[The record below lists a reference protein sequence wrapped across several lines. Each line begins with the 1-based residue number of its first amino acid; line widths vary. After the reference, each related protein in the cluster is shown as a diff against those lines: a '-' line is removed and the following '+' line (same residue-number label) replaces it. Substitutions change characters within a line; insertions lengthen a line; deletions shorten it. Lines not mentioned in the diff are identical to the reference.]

1 MQTGIFLVRP
11 LDERMRRALIVAL
24 RIYVA
29 MFAVGLLVSVAILL
43 IGAPRIVACSDGPC
57 RGTAE
62 MLASA
67 VLVLLVAASALV
79 AAIGVQG
86 RGARWLAAGVLS
98 IGVLRYGYFMLPLAR
113 APMADVLLMIGTTV
127 PFMLGPLCVALWL
140 CRRESNSS
148 IPRGQTEARS

>member
-1 MQTGIFLVRP
+1 M
-11 LDERMRRALIVAL
+11 IVAL

-29 MFAVGLLVSVAILL
+29 MFAVGLLVPVAILL
-43 IGAPRIVACSDGPC
+43 IVAPRIVACSDGPC

-67 VLVLLVAASALV
+67 VVVLLVAASALV
-79 AAIGVQG
+79 AAIGVQA

-98 IGVLRYGYFMLPLAR
+98 IGVLRYAYVMVAVAR
-113 APMADVLLMIGTTV
+113 ASMGDVLLMIVTTA

-140 CRRESNSS
+140 CRRGSISS
-148 IPRGQTEARS
+148 IPSHWSGRALRAAHRDR